1 MVLADALDA
10 VDASTPSR
18 VGPHI
23 CDVLIA
29 ERAPRLTRS
38 RLWPLARPF
47 LYRLLNYRHAV
58 RMADAVQ
65 PLSGAE
71 ALDYMS
77 DLLDLKVT
85 VMNPDRIPATGRCVV
100 VANHPTGI
108 ADGIAVFDA
117 IRARRQDAVFFA
129 NADALRVSPRLGEAV
144 IPVEWVVEKR
154 TREKTRATLQAA
166 REAFEAER
174 CVVMF
179 PAGRLARV
187 GKDCSVTDPEWAP
200 TAASL
205 ARKYAAPVVPIHVAG
220 PESRLFHWFDRISP
234 ELRDITLFHE
244 LLNKKRK
251 RFFLKVGKPI
261 PPSRLDIDAARATY
275 ALKAFTERVLP
286 SQPDAD
292 FA

>member
-1 MVLADALDA
+1 MTADALA
-10 VDASTPSR
+10 PAR
-18 VGPHI
+18 AAPHI

-29 ERAPRLTRS
+29 ERAPRLTAS
-38 RLWPLARPF
+38 PFWPLVRPF
-47 LYRLLNYRHAV
+47 LYKALNYRQAV

-77 DLLDLKVT
+77 DLLDLKVS
-85 VMNPDRIPATGRCVV
+85 VLNGDRIPTSGRCIV

-117 IRARRQDAVFFA
+117 IKARRPDAIFFA
-129 NADALRVSPRLGEAV
+129 NADAVRVSPRLGEAI
-144 IPVEWVVEKR
+144 IPVEWVHDKR
-154 TREKTRATLQAA
+154 TREKTRLTLQAA
-166 REAFEAER
+166 KEAFEAGR

-179 PAGRLARV
+179 PAGRLARI
-187 GKDCSVTDPEWAP
+187 GKDGSVTDPEWAP

-205 ARKYAAPVVPIHVAG
+205 ARKYDAPVVPIHVSG
-220 PESRLFHWFDRISP
+220 PYSRLFHWFDRFSQ

-244 LLNKKRK
+244 LLNKRK
-251 RFFLKVGKPI
+251 KPFALKVGKPI
-261 PPSRLDIDAARATY
+261 PPSRLDIDAVKATY

>member
-1 MVLADALDA
+1 MTEIFAPPPTRPDQ
-10 VDASTPSR
+10 
-18 VGPHI
+18 HI

-29 ERAPRLTRS
+29 ERAPRLTAS
-38 RLWPLARPF
+38 PFWPLVRPF
-47 LYRLLNYRHAV
+47 LYRALNYRQAV

-77 DLLDLKVT
+77 DLLDLKVS
-85 VMNPDRIPATGRCVV
+85 VLNGDRIPTAGRCIV

-117 IRARRQDAVFFA
+117 IKARRPDAIFFA
-129 NADALRVSPRLGEAV
+129 NADAVRVSPRLGEAI
-144 IPVEWVVEKR
+144 IPVEWVHDKR
-154 TREKTRATLQAA
+154 TREKTRLTLQAA
-166 REAFEAER
+166 KEAFEAGR

-179 PAGRLARV
+179 PAGRLARI
-187 GKDCSVTDPEWAP
+187 GKDGSVTDPEWAP

-205 ARKYAAPVVPIHVAG
+205 ARKYDAPVVPIHVSG
-220 PESRLFHWFDRISP
+220 PYSRLFHWFDRFSQ

-244 LLNKKRK
+244 LLNKRK
-251 RFFLKVGKPI
+251 KPFALKVGKPI
-261 PPSRLDIDAARATY
+261 PPSRLDIDAVKATY

>member
-1 MVLADALDA
+1 MTAAALTSPA
-10 VDASTPSR
+10 ARPSTE
-18 VGPHI
+18 GPHI

-38 RLWPLARPF
+38 AVWPLARPF
-47 LYRLLNYRHAV
+47 LYRLLNYRQAV

-71 ALDYMS
+71 ALDHMS

-85 VMNPDRIPATGRCVV
+85 TMNADRIPASGRCIV

-166 REAFEAER
+166 REAFEAGR

-187 GKDCSVTDPEWAP
+187 ARDGSVTDPEWAP

-205 ARKYAAPVVPIHVAG
+205 ARKYDAPVVPIHVAG
-220 PESRLFHWFDRISP
+220 PHSRLFHWFDRISP

>member
-1 MVLADALDA
+1 MTLATPAAA
-10 VDASTPSR
+10 VAKPGGHD
-18 VGPHI
+18 HI
-23 CDVLIA
+23 VDVLIA
-29 ERAPRLTRS
+29 ERAPNLS
-38 RLWPLARPF
+38 SGPLWPLLRPLLYAMLDYGKAR
-47 LYRLLNYRHAV
+47 
-58 RMADAVQ
+58 RMADAIQ
-65 PLSGAE
+65 PLPGRA
-71 ALDYMS
+71 ALDHVS
-77 DLLDLKVT
+77 DLLALRVAAT
-85 VMNPDRIPATGRCVV
+85 GLDRIPASGRLILVC
-100 VANHPTGI
+100 NHPTGI
-108 ADGIAVFDA
+108 ADGVALFDA
-117 IRARRQDAVFFA
+117 LKALRPDICFYA
-129 NADALRVSPRLGEAV
+129 NADAHRVSPRLSDV
-144 IPVEWVVEKR
+144 LIPVEWVEAKR

-166 REAFEAER
+166 KEAFEAER

-187 GKDCSVTDPEWAP
+187 AKDGSVTDPEWAA

-220 PESRLFHWFDRISP
+220 PESRLFHWFDRFSQ
-234 ELRDITLFHE
+234 ELRDVTLFHE